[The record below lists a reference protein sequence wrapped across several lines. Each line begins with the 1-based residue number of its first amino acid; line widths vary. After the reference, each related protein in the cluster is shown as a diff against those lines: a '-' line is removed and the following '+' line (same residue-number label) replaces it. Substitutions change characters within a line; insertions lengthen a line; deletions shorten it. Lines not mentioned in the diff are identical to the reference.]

1 MDILGM
7 DLASQSG
14 LLLSC
19 AGKFSCRICDG
30 LFRNGRIGESNAF
43 FCKVAKL
50 WNINWDF
57 I

>member
-19 AGKFSCRICDG
+19 AGKFSCRVCDRI
-30 LFRNGRIGESNAF
+30 FRNGRIGDQHHRHLLF
-43 FCKVAKL
+43 KVAKL
-50 WNINWDF
+50 
-57 I
+57 